1 MRRIWFALALLV
13 FAPSVFAQELPR
25 ELEGREEDFS
35 FIGNAGG
42 EFLTIP
48 MGARGVAMGQSFTAV
63 VDDISALWWNPA
75 GLGFMRSPAA
85 FFTNVNLPLDVQ
97 YNYAGVGSPVAPY
110 AARAGGPIT
119 CSSESSWRAARSATS
134 TAIRRGVANTRTGPC
149 ARRSLASASGTA
161 RAISSAARSTS
172 AAGNSSVPI
181 SRTKSA

>member
-1 MRRIWFALALLV
+1 MKDIRRRARTGCFVGAFALLTGL
-13 FAPSVFAQELPR
+13 PVFAQDLPPS
-25 ELEGREEDFS
+25 LEGREEDFS

-97 YNYAGVGSPVAPY
+97 YNYAGVGAPVFGGNGVVG
-110 AARAGGPIT
+110 AAFGLL
-119 CSSESSWRAARSATS
+119 SM
-134 TAIRRGVANTRTGPC
+134 
-149 ARRSLASASGTA
+149 
-161 RAISSAARSTS
+161 
-172 AAGNSSVPI
+172 
-181 SRTKSA
+181 

>member
-1 MRRIWFALALLV
+1 MRKLPIRSKLAGFAFSLLLAAS
-13 FAPSVFAQELPR
+13 APTYAQDLPSD
-25 ELEGREEDFS
+25 LEGREEDFS

-97 YNYAGVGSPVAPY
+97 YNYAGVGAPVFGGNGVVG
-110 AARAGGPIT
+110 AAFGLL
-119 CSSESSWRAARSATS
+119 SM
-134 TAIRRGVANTRTGPC
+134 
-149 ARRSLASASGTA
+149 
-161 RAISSAARSTS
+161 
-172 AAGNSSVPI
+172 
-181 SRTKSA
+181 